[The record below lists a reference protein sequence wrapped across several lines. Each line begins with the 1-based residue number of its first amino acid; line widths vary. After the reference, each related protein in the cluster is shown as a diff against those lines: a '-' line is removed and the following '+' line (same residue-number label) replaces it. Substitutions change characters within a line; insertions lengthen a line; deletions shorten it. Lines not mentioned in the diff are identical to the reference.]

1 MGVLNVSGGG
11 SWTGGGV
18 SSFTNNGSGD
28 ITMGIT
34 SPLGATIDDFQVLA
48 TVQDKTSGHMVSI
61 SNPDTSSIRVI
72 VEDDQGG
79 GIDAKVF
86 IVIYQVT

>member
-1 MGVLNVSGGG
+1 MGVLNQATPSWSGGG
-11 SWTGGGV
+11 ASGLTDNGG
-18 SSFTNNGSGD
+18 GD
-28 ITMGIT
+28 ITISFT
-34 SPLGATIDDFQVLA
+34 SALGATVDDFQVLA
-48 TVQDKTSGHMVSI
+48 TVQDKTSGHMVTI
-61 SNPDTSSIRVI
+61 SKPDTSTIRVI